1 MTVEKIYWD
10 SDCFLGHF
18 QAEAGKAEKC
28 DGVLQ
33 RAERGEVLIVTSA
46 LTLAEVLWMR
56 GGPRLPIAK
65 AELVQKFFRRSYI
78 RVYNVTRKISESAQ
92 LIVWEGGIKPK
103 DAIHVA
109 TAIDLGVTAL
119 ETFDNGLI
127 GKSGKVG
134 EPLLLIREPQ
144 SAAQGR
150 LNLARSPEDT
160 ARPV

>member
-18 QAEAGKAEKC
+18 KAEEGKAEKC

-33 RAERGEVLIVTSA
+33 RAARGEVLIVTSA

-56 GGPRLPIAK
+56 GGPKLSKDK

-78 RVYNVTRKISESAQ
+78 RVYNVSRKIAESAQ
-92 LIVWEGGIKPK
+92 VHVWDNDIKPK

-109 TAIDLGVTAL
+109 TAVHLKADAL
-119 ETFDNGLI
+119 ETFDKHLI
-127 GKSGKVG
+127 GKSGTVG
-134 EPLLLIREPQ
+134 VPLLLIREPK
-144 SAAQGR
+144 AATQGR
-150 LNLARSPEDT
+150 LDLVNPTENPT
-160 ARPV
+160 

>member
-18 QAEAGKAEKC
+18 QAEEGKAEKC

-33 RAERGEVLIVTSA
+33 RAERGDVLIVTSA

-56 GGPRLPIAK
+56 GGPKLPKDK

-78 RVYNVTRKISESAQ
+78 RVYNVTRKIAESAQ
-92 LIVWEGGIKPK
+92 GHVWDNGIKPK

-109 TAIDLGVTAL
+109 TAVHLKADAL
-119 ETFDNGLI
+119 ETFDHHLI
-127 GKSGKVG
+127 SKSGTVG
-134 EPLLLIREPQ
+134 NPLLLIREPQ
-144 SAAQGR
+144 SAEQGR
-150 LNLARSPEDT
+150 LDLVKPKDPT
-160 ARPV
+160 

>member
-18 QAEAGKAEKC
+18 HAEKGKAEKC

-56 GGPRLPIAK
+56 GGPRLPKDK
-65 AELVQKFFRRSYI
+65 AELVQKFFRRSYM
-78 RVYNVTRKISESAQ
+78 RVYNVSRKISEAAQ
-92 LIVWEGGIKPK
+92 IHVWDDSIKPK

-109 TAIDLGVTAL
+109 TAVHLGADAL
-119 ETFDNGLI
+119 ETFDKHLI
-127 GKSGKVG
+127 GKSGTVG
-134 EPLLLIREPQ
+134 KPLLLIREPQ
-144 SAAQGR
+144 AAAQGR
-150 LNLARSPEDT
+150 LDLAGPKQDT
-160 ARPV
+160 T

>member
-1 MTVEKIYWD
+1 MSVEKIYWD

-18 QAEAGKAEKC
+18 QAEPGKAEKC

-56 GGPRLPIAK
+56 GGPRLPKDK
-65 AELVQKFFRRSYI
+65 AVLVQKFFRRSYI

-92 LIVWEGGIKPK
+92 IHVWDNSIKPK

-109 TAIDLGVTAL
+109 TAIHLAADAL
-119 ETFDNGLI
+119 ETFDRDLI
-127 GKSGKVG
+127 GKNGTVG
-134 EPLLLIREPQ
+134 NPLLLIRKPQ
-144 SAAQGR
+144 EAAQGR
-150 LNLARSPEDT
+150 LDLAQTEKDSD
-160 ARPV
+160 

>member
-18 QAEAGKAEKC
+18 QAEEGKVEKC

-56 GGPRLPIAK
+56 GGPRLTAEK

-78 RVYNVTRKISESAQ
+78 RVYNLSRKLAEAAQ
-92 LIVWEGGIKPK
+92 LHVWNDGIKPK

-109 TAIDLGVTAL
+109 TAVHLGAQAL
-119 ETFDNGLI
+119 ETFDLQLI
-127 GKSGKVG
+127 SKSGIAG

-144 SAAQGR
+144 AAAQGR
-150 LNLARSPEDT
+150 LDLAGPT
-160 ARPV
+160 QKPT